1 MKEQINR
8 SMERNSPE
16 IDPHK
21 HGQLTF
27 VKKAKIIQWQKK
39 KKKYFSTNYA
49 KQLQKKEKRI
59 IELRPIIKKINQ
71 D

>member
-39 KKKYFSTNYA
+39 KKYFSTNYA

>member
-27 VKKAKIIQWQKK
+27 VKKAKIIQWKK
-39 KKKYFSTNYA
+39 KKKNTFQQIMPNNC
-49 KQLQKKEKRI
+49 KKKKKES
-59 IELRPIIKKINQ
+59 
-71 D
+71 